1 MNAKS
6 RQIAPERGNSIRS
19 RKVWLTPS
27 IFAFILLGCFLAWG
41 KPGTG
46 AKSSPE
52 SAKQASPAAIANAP
66 DPGERKFQANC
77 GRCHNAPD
85 QLSPRIA
92 GTVVRH
98 MRVRASLSAE
108 DERDIL
114 RYLAP

>member
-1 MNAKS
+1 MKITAIQLVILTLVLLSLGNLSAQQHANSTDAK
-6 RQIAPERGNSIRS
+6 QPLAK
-19 RKVWLTPS
+19 KVAASAQPLTP
-27 IFAFILLGCFLAWG
+27 A
-41 KPGTG
+41 
-46 AKSSPE
+46 
-52 SAKQASPAAIANAP
+52 AS

-77 GRCHNAPD
+77 SRCHTAPE
-85 QLSPRIA
+85 QISPRIV

>member
-1 MNAKS
+1 MK
-6 RQIAPERGNSIRS
+6 IARTLCLGLWFTVLSAAS
-19 RKVWLTPS
+19 V
-27 IFAFILLGCFLAWG
+27 FAQG
-41 KPGTG
+41 GTE
-46 AKSSPE
+46 P
-52 SAKQASPAAIANAP
+52 SAKVSSASKPPSSTAQSGTAAATQ

-77 GRCHNAPD
+77 NRCHNAPE
-85 QLSPRIA
+85 QLSPRIV

>member
-1 MNAKS
+1 MKIARNSNAILW
-6 RQIAPERGNSIRS
+6 IAVLSTAS
-19 RKVWLTPS
+19 V
-27 IFAFILLGCFLAWG
+27 FAQG
-41 KPGTG
+41 KP
-46 AKSSPE
+46 
-52 SAKQASPAAIANAP
+52 ASPTNTGRASTKQTAPAAQPATAASGQ

-77 GRCHNAPD
+77 SRCHNAPE
-85 QLSPRIA
+85 QLSQRIS

>member
-1 MNAKS
+1 MKITS
-6 RQIAPERGNSIRS
+6 GPCLSL
-19 RKVWLTPS
+19 W
-27 IFAFILLGCFLAWG
+27 FAVLSVASVFAQGRPASTI
-41 KPGTG
+41 
-46 AKSSPE
+46 
-52 SAKQASPAAIANAP
+52 QASHAPSKQSASSGQPAVTNVVQ

-77 GRCHNAPD
+77 SRCHNAPE
-85 QLSPRIA
+85 QLSPRIV

>member
-1 MNAKS
+1 MKIVRTSCLGLCLTVLSVTSVFAQGKPAPSANASHASK
-6 RQIAPERGNSIRS
+6 QP
-19 RKVWLTPS
+19 TPS
-27 IFAFILLGCFLAWG
+27 A
-41 KPGTG
+41 
-46 AKSSPE
+46 
-52 SAKQASPAAIANAP
+52 QPAAAAATQ

-77 GRCHNAPD
+77 SRCHNPPD

>member
-1 MNAKS
+1 MKITQMQIRFAHPVLMFAILSLSSLSALAQSAMPVKS
-6 RQIAPERGNSIRS
+6 AQVST
-19 RKVWLTPS
+19 K
-27 IFAFILLGCFLAWG
+27 
-41 KPGTG
+41 
-46 AKSSPE
+46 KSVISVQPLIPVT
-52 SAKQASPAAIANAP
+52 Q

-77 GRCHNAPD
+77 SRCHNAPE
-85 QLSPRIA
+85 QLSPRIV

>member
-1 MNAKS
+1 MKITAIQLVSLTLVLLSLGNLSAQEQHANSTDAK
-6 RQIAPERGNSIRS
+6 QPLAKNIAASAQP
-19 RKVWLTPS
+19 LTP
-27 IFAFILLGCFLAWG
+27 A
-41 KPGTG
+41 
-46 AKSSPE
+46 
-52 SAKQASPAAIANAP
+52 AS

-77 GRCHNAPD
+77 SRCHTAPE
-85 QLSPRIA
+85 QTSPRIV

>member
-1 MNAKS
+1 MKIT
-6 RQIAPERGNSIRS
+6 RTFCLGL
-19 RKVWLTPS
+19 WLT
-27 IFAFILLGCFLAWG
+27 AFSAASMWAQGVPASTA
-41 KPGTG
+41 KVNTTS
-46 AKSSPE
+46 KSSTSTAQP
-52 SAKQASPAAIANAP
+52 ASTTVAQ

-77 GRCHNAPD
+77 NRCHNAPE
-85 QLSPRIA
+85 QLSPRIV